1 MKKIDLAFLRNK
13 EMKPT
18 LDEMKK
24 NDVFFNP
31 EGIEIGEISEINVLD
46 RKTREGNAF
55 QQVELV
61 VRAQDG
67 KMYKKRYSVDFYRK
81 FGNQIG
87 YKAIETIGASVVFK
101 PQPKYKNIGWFAYIL
116 QTPINQDE
124 NGKIIYGYDIYQ
136 YIDDENDSKE
146 KLEKLGI

>member
-1 MKKIDLAFLRNK
+1 MRNVNLAFLTKK

-18 LDEMKK
+18 LEEMKK
-24 NDVFFNP
+24 DEVFFNP
-31 EGIEIGEISEINVLD
+31 DGIEIGEITEINVLD

-61 VRAQDG
+61 VRAEDG
-67 KMYKKRYSVDFYRK
+67 KTYKKRYSVDFYRK

-101 PQPKYKNIGWFAYIL
+101 PQPKYKNIGWFAYVVQIEV
-116 QTPINQDE
+116 NQDE
-124 NGKIIYGYDIYQ
+124 DGNVVYDYNVYQ

>member
-1 MKKIDLAFLRNK
+1 MRNVNLVFLPKK
-13 EMKPT
+13 EMKAT
-18 LDEMKK
+18 LEEMKK
-24 NDVFFNP
+24 NDIFFNP
-31 EGIEIGEISEINVLD
+31 DGIEIGEIAEINVLD

-61 VRAQDG
+61 VRAEDG
-67 KMYKKRYSVDFYRK
+67 KTYKKRYSVDFYRK

-87 YKAIETIGASVVFK
+87 YKAIETMGATVVFK
-101 PQPKYKNIGWFAYIL
+101 PQPKYKNIGWFAYVIR
-116 QTPINQDE
+116 IEANKDE
-124 NGKIIYGYDIYQ
+124 DGNVVYDYDVYQ

>member
-1 MKKIDLAFLRNK
+1 MKKIDLAFLSKK

-18 LDEMKK
+18 LEKMKK
-24 NDVFFNP
+24 DNIFFNP
-31 EGIEIGEISEINVLD
+31 DGIEIGEIVEINILD

-55 QQVELV
+55 QQVELI
-61 VRAQDG
+61 VRAEDG
-67 KMYKKRYSVDFYRK
+67 KIYKKRYSVDFYRK

-87 YKAIETIGASVVFK
+87 YKALETIGASVVFK
-101 PQPKYKNIGWFAYIL
+101 PQPKYKNIGWFAYIAE
-116 QTPINQDE
+116 TIHDRDE
-124 NGKIIYGYDIYQ
+124 DGNAIYDYDIYQ

>member
-1 MKKIDLAFLRNK
+1 MRNVNLAFLPKK

-18 LDEMKK
+18 LEEMKK
-24 NDVFFNP
+24 EEVFFNP
-31 EGIEIGEISEINVLD
+31 DGIEIGEITEINVLE
-46 RKTREGNAF
+46 RKTREGNSF

-61 VRAQDG
+61 VRAEDG
-67 KMYKKRYSVDFYRK
+67 KTYKKRYSVDFYRK

-87 YKAIETIGASVVFK
+87 YKAIETIGATVVFK
-101 PQPKYKNIGWFAYIL
+101 PQPKYKNIGWFAYVTQIEV
-116 QTPINQDE
+116 NQDE
-124 NGKIIYGYDIYQ
+124 DGNVVYDYGVYQ

>member
-1 MKKIDLAFLRNK
+1 MKKVDLAFLSKK
-13 EMKPT
+13 EMKST
-18 LDEMKK
+18 LEKMKK
-24 NDVFFNP
+24 DDVFFNP
-31 EGIEIGEISEINVLD
+31 DGIEIGEIAEINVLD

-61 VRAQDG
+61 VRAEDG
-67 KMYKKRYSVDFYRK
+67 KTYKKRYSVDFYRK

-87 YKAIETIGASVVFK
+87 YKAIETIGATVVFK
-101 PQPKYKNIGWFAYIL
+101 PQPKYKNIGWFAYVTQIPH
-116 QTPINQDE
+116 TQDE
-124 NGKIIYGYDIYQ
+124 NGNVSYEYDIYQ